1 MLHTPVRTRPGAI
14 ASGERP
20 TAEAEI
26 DRGVRMGYRP
36 ELDGLRAVAVI
47 AVVAF
52 HFFGR
57 FQGGFLGVDLFFLL
71 SGFLITRLLLEER
84 HRFGRIRLGRFY
96 ARRAARLL
104 PALAVVCAV
113 TLLVAA
119 TGLGPSVGDVLAAI
133 GLAFGYAIN
142 WAHVAGVSLPLEHLW
157 SLAVEE
163 QFYIVWPVLL
173 VGLLAW
179 GGMRLARRTAAAIIV
194 IAVVQMA
201 IRFQMGVD
209 FDAMYQGT
217 DGQGAVFLMSGCLLG
232 MLVATTPGDLARSL
246 AGRAARLAVI
256 PAGVVLVAWVLAV
269 PREDPFWYRGGFLVA
284 VVLMAAVVVTALTD
298 GALARVLRTAP
309 LVWLG
314 RLSYSIYLWHVP
326 LRAWIGDALPSLG
339 WTSAAAVAAVLTLA
353 CGALTYY
360 AVEMPIRNWAARLLG
375 RPSAGLR
382 AMEVPARADTV
393 TQFGPP
399 PVLDGIQLATTMADR

>member
-1 MLHTPVRTRPGAI
+1 MLHTSLRTRPGAT
-14 ASGERP
+14 ATGERP

-84 HRFGRIRLGRFY
+84 HRVGHIRLGRFY

-104 PALAVVCAV
+104 PALGVVCAV

-119 TGLGPSVGDVLAAI
+119 TGLGPSVGDVLRAI
-133 GLAFGYAIN
+133 GLALGYVLNWSHVFGA
-142 WAHVAGVSLPLEHLW
+142 VLPLEHLW
-157 SLAVEE
+157 SLSVEE
-163 QFYIVWPVLL
+163 QFYVIWPILL
-173 VGLLAW
+173 VALLAW
-179 GGMRLARRTAAAIIV
+179 GGMRVARRVAGAIILV
-194 IAVVQMA
+194 AVVQMA
-201 IRFQMGVD
+201 IRFQSGVD
-209 FDAMYQGT
+209 FDALYQGT

-232 MLVATTPGDLARSL
+232 MVVATTPGDLARSV

-256 PAGVVLVAWVLAV
+256 PAGIVLVAWVFAL
-269 PREDPFWYRGGFLVA
+269 PRENPFWYRGGFLVA
-284 VVLMAAVVVTALTD
+284 VVLMAAVVVTTLTG

-309 LVWLG
+309 LVWVG
-314 RLSYSIYLWHVP
+314 RLSYAIYLWHVP
-326 LRAWIGDALPSLG
+326 LRAWIGDAWPGLG
-339 WTSAAAVAAVLTLA
+339 FTAAAVLAGVLTLA
-353 CGALTYY
+353 CAALTYY
-360 AVEMPIRNWAARLLG
+360 AVEMPMRNWAASRING
-375 RPSAGLR
+375 RSAAHAAPS
-382 AMEVPARADTV
+382 
-393 TQFGPP
+393 
-399 PVLDGIQLATTMADR
+399 PVAVSA